1 MPLNESMLLPL
12 ACEAAREA
20 LETMFFTDAV
30 PVACEHAPEET
41 LVAARV
47 CFSGEPTGELSLVLT
62 RDLARALAA
71 GFLGV
76 DARELSAEEESEV
89 ACELANILCGAVLSR
104 VHPDSR
110 VALSAP
116 VSVSPRFQ
124 DDGELHQCF
133 QTPDGALTI
142 SMRLEKEREP

>member
-12 ACEAAREA
+12 AREAAQEA

-30 PVACEHAPEET
+30 PVACEHGPAEA

-47 CFSGEPTGELSLVLT
+47 CFSGQPAGEMSLVLT

-76 DARELSAEEESEV
+76 DAHQLGAEEESQV

-104 VHPDSR
+104 VHPDSG

-116 VSVSPRFQ
+116 ESVIPRFP
-124 DDGELHQCF
+124 DDGEFHQCF
-133 QTPDGALTI
+133 RTPEGALTI
-142 SMRLEKEREP
+142 SMRLQEERVP